1 MQNQQNYPDSAAN
14 GLGPDQPLV
23 SADGTRTGVKREF
36 HNFLTDIEDLI
47 TSATSLTGDDLA
59 KAKEKL
65 SARIESAKYS
75 LNQMSGALV
84 DRARSG
90 VKATD
95 TYVHDKPWQ
104 SIGVGAALGLLIGL
118 VLARR

>member
-1 MQNQQNYPDSAAN
+1 MQNQQNFPDSNAN
-14 GLGPDQPLV
+14 GMGSDKALAT
-23 SADGTRTGVKREF
+23 ADGARTGVKREF

-47 TSATSLTGDDLA
+47 TSTTSLTGDDLA
-59 KAKEKL
+59 QAREKL

-75 LNQMSGALV
+75 LNQMSGALA
-84 DRARSG
+84 DRARNSA
-90 VKATD
+90 KATD

-104 SIGVGAALGLLIGL
+104 SIGLGAALGLLIGL